1 VRGCLNGPGE
11 SDYFDD
17 WAGNRCLQISAS
29 CVSMIMAVPLKLML
43 WAAGPVAAF
52 ALLAGCGNQSES
64 KPDRSSQA
72 ATSPPAPVASEPA
85 NDPNDTRPII
95 AAFGDSISAGFG
107 VDPGKSYP
115 DDLQKLI
122 DAAGYKY
129 RVVNMG
135 VSGDTTTDALER
147 LPMVLAIH
155 PEIVILEFGG
165 NDGLRGLP
173 VASAKKNLEAVI
185 QTLQAAH
192 IKVLLAGMTLPRNYG
207 PDYIK
212 SFDEMYVDVARKY
225 TLSRI
230 PFVLEGVGGH
240 PDLTQPDGIH
250 PTAQG
255 AVIVAQNVMKYL
267 QSLLTRV

>member
-1 VRGCLNGPGE
+1 
-11 SDYFDD
+11 
-17 WAGNRCLQISAS
+17 
-29 CVSMIMAVPLKLML
+29 MIMAVPLKLML
-43 WAAGPVAAF
+43 WAAGPVAVF

-64 KPDRSSQA
+64 KQDSQA
-72 ATSPPAPVASEPA
+72 QALPSSPVPVVSEPA
-85 NDPNDTRPII
+85 ANDPGDKRPII

-115 DDLQKLI
+115 DDLQKMI

-173 VASAKKNLEAVI
+173 VASAKKKLEAVI
-185 QTLQAAH
+185 EKLQAAH
-192 IKVLLAGMTLPRNYG
+192 VKILLAGMTLPRNYG
-207 PDYIK
+207 PDYIQA
-212 SFDEMYVDVARKY
+212 FDEMYVDLARRY
-225 TLSRI
+225 QVSRI

-250 PTAQG
+250 PTAEG
-255 AVIVAQNVMKYL
+255 AVIVARNVMTYL
-267 QSLLTRV
+267 QSLLTRA